1 MTRPQLRRTTGKN
14 CRSAPAA
21 FAAGRRVPASGL
33 PANYAERRIPLF
45 AQFPPVALFAA
56 IGRATSR
63 RTARQRIASGTGL
76 AISRLRHSSGG
87 P

>member
-1 MTRPQLRRTTGKN
+1 MTRQQLRRTTGKN

-21 FAAGRRVPASGL
+21 FAAGRRATASGL
-33 PANYAERRIPLF
+33 SANYDQRRIPLF

-56 IGRATSR
+56 IGRAMSR
-63 RTARQRIASGTGL
+63 RRSRQRIASGTGL
-76 AISRLRHSSGG
+76 ATSRLRHTAGG